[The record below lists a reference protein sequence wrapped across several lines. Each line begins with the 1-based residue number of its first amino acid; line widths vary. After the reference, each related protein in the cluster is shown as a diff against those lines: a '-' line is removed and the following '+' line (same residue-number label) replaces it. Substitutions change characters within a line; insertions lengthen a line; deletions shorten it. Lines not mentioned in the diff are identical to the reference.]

1 MSCLNKTFFVVE
13 DHTVTN
19 IGLVQL
25 IAQKLELKC
34 LGSALSKSEAKE
46 KLKALAN
53 GLNETGS
60 RTSAL
65 PELLILDLFL
75 GEESGLDLLREV
87 RTDYPEIK
95 ILVYSMYAKPGIL
108 SLVLEAGAHGFVEK
122 SAPESVLITAIKN
135 ILAGET
141 FVQQNLVAPLFTY
154 KTMFDGL
161 TKQEQIVFK
170 KILERKSKTQ
180 ISGELN
186 ISHRSVDNYFTHIF
200 EKTGGKNVHEVI
212 EKYGGG

>member
-1 MSCLNKTFFVVE
+1 MPCLNKTFFVVE

-25 IAQKLELKC
+25 IEQKTELKC
-34 LGSALSKSEAKE
+34 SGSALSKSEAEE

-53 GLNETGS
+53 GSNETGS

-108 SLVLEAGAHGFVEK
+108 SMVLEAGAHGFVEK
-122 SAPESVLITAIKN
+122 SAPEPILITAVKS

-161 TKQEQIVFK
+161 TKQEQNVFK
-170 KILERKSKTQ
+170 KILERKSKEQ
-180 ISGELN
+180 IAEELN
-186 ISHRSVDNYFTHIF
+186 IIPRSVDNYFTHIF
-200 EKTGGKNVHEVI
+200 EKTACKNVHEVI
-212 EKYGGG
+212 KKFGE

>member
-25 IAQKLELKC
+25 IEQKTELKC
-34 LGSALSKSEAKE
+34 SGSALSKSEAEE

-53 GLNETGS
+53 GSDETGS

-65 PELLILDLFL
+65 PELFILDLFL

-122 SAPESVLITAIKN
+122 SAPEPILITAVKS

-161 TKQEQIVFK
+161 TKQEQNVFK
-170 KILERKSKTQ
+170 KILERKSKEQ
-180 ISGELN
+180 IAEELN
-186 ISHRSVDNYFTHIF
+186 IIPRSVDNYFTHIF
-200 EKTGGKNVHEVI
+200 EKTACKNVHEVI
-212 EKYGGG
+212 KKFGE

>member
-25 IAQKLELKC
+25 IEQKTELKC
-34 LGSALSKSEAKE
+34 SGSALSKSEAEE

-53 GLNETGS
+53 GSNETGS

-108 SLVLEAGAHGFVEK
+108 SMVLEAGAHGFVEK
-122 SAPESVLITAIKN
+122 SAPEPILITAVKS

-161 TKQEQIVFK
+161 TKQEQNVFK
-170 KILERKSKTQ
+170 KILERKSKEQ
-180 ISGELN
+180 IAEELN
-186 ISHRSVDNYFTHIF
+186 IIPRSVDNYFSHIF
-200 EKTGGKNVHEVI
+200 EKTACKNVHEVI
-212 EKYGGG
+212 KKFGE

>member
-1 MSCLNKTFFVVE
+1 MPCLNKTFFVVE

-25 IAQKLELKC
+25 IEQKTELKC
-34 LGSALSKSEAKE
+34 SGSALSKSEAEE

-53 GLNETGS
+53 GLTETGS
-60 RTSAL
+60 KTSAL

-108 SLVLEAGAHGFVEK
+108 SMVLEAGAHGFVEK
-122 SAPESVLITAIKN
+122 SAPEPILITAVKS

-161 TKQEQIVFK
+161 TKQEQNVFK
-170 KILERKSKTQ
+170 KILERKSKEQ
-180 ISGELN
+180 IAEELN
-186 ISHRSVDNYFTHIF
+186 IIPRSVDNYFTHIF
-200 EKTGGKNVHEVI
+200 EKTACKNVHEVI
-212 EKYGGG
+212 KKFGE

>member
-1 MSCLNKTFFVVE
+1 MPCLNKTFFVVE

-25 IAQKLELKC
+25 IEQKTELKC
-34 LGSALSKSEAKE
+34 SGSALSKSEAEE

-53 GLNETGS
+53 GSNETGS

-108 SLVLEAGAHGFVEK
+108 SMVLEAGAHGFVEK
-122 SAPESVLITAIKN
+122 SAPEPILITAVKS

-161 TKQEQIVFK
+161 TKQEQNVFK
-170 KILERKSKTQ
+170 KILERKPKTQ
-180 ISGELN
+180 IAEELN
-186 ISHRSVDNYFTHIF
+186 IIPRSVDNYFTHIF
-200 EKTGGKNVHEVI
+200 EKTACKNVHEVI
-212 EKYGGG
+212 KKFGE

>member
-1 MSCLNKTFFVVE
+1 MPCLNKTFFVVE

-25 IAQKLELKC
+25 IEQKTELKC
-34 LGSALSKSEAKE
+34 SGSALSKSEAEE

-53 GLNETGS
+53 GSNETGS

-122 SAPESVLITAIKN
+122 SAPEPILITAVKSI
-135 ILAGET
+135 IAGET

-161 TKQEQIVFK
+161 TKQEQNVFK
-170 KILERKSKTQ
+170 KILERKSKEQ
-180 ISGELN
+180 IAEELN
-186 ISHRSVDNYFTHIF
+186 IIPRSVDNYFTHIV
-200 EKTGGKNVHEVI
+200 EKTACKNVHEVI
-212 EKYGGG
+212 KKFGE

>member
-1 MSCLNKTFFVVE
+1 MPCLNKTFFVVE

-25 IAQKLELKC
+25 IEQKTELKC
-34 LGSALSKSEAKE
+34 SGSALSKSESKE

-53 GLNETGS
+53 GSNETGS

-108 SLVLEAGAHGFVEK
+108 SMVLEAGAHGFVEK
-122 SAPESVLITAIKN
+122 SAPEPILITAVKS

-161 TKQEQIVFK
+161 TKQEQNVFK
-170 KILERKSKTQ
+170 KILERKPKTQ
-180 ISGELN
+180 IAEELN
-186 ISHRSVDNYFTHIF
+186 IIPRSVDNYFTHIF
-200 EKTGGKNVHEVI
+200 EKTACKNVHEVI
-212 EKYGGG
+212 KKFGE

>member
-25 IAQKLELKC
+25 IEQKTELKC
-34 LGSALSKSEAKE
+34 SGSALSKSEAEE
-46 KLKALAN
+46 KFKALAN
-53 GLNETGS
+53 GSNETGS

-108 SLVLEAGAHGFVEK
+108 SLVLEAGAHGFVAQ
-122 SAPESVLITAIKN
+122 SAPEPILITAVKS

-161 TKQEQIVFK
+161 TKQEQNVFK
-170 KILERKSKTQ
+170 KILERKSKEQ
-180 ISGELN
+180 IAEELN
-186 ISHRSVDNYFTHIF
+186 IIPRSVDNYFTHIF
-200 EKTGGKNVHEVI
+200 EKTACKNVHEVI
-212 EKYGGG
+212 KKFGE

>member
-1 MSCLNKTFFVVE
+1 MPCLNKTFFVVE

-25 IAQKLELKC
+25 IEQKTELKC
-34 LGSALSKSEAKE
+34 SGSALSKSEAEE

-53 GLNETGS
+53 GSNETGS
-60 RTSAL
+60 KTSAL

-108 SLVLEAGAHGFVEK
+108 SMVLEAGAHGFVEK
-122 SAPESVLITAIKN
+122 SAPEPILITAVKS

-161 TKQEQIVFK
+161 TKQEQNVFK
-170 KILERKSKTQ
+170 KILERKPKTQ
-180 ISGELN
+180 IAEELN
-186 ISHRSVDNYFTHIF
+186 IIPRSVDNYFTHIF
-200 EKTGGKNVHEVI
+200 EKTACKNVHEVI
-212 EKYGGG
+212 KKFGE